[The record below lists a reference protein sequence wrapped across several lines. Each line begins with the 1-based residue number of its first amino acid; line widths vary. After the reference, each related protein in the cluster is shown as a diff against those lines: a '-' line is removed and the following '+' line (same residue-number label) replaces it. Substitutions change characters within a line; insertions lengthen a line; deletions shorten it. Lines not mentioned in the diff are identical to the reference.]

1 MSSTPVQIITTQ
13 KSARK
18 GKEEGNNVDSI
29 KVICRFRPQAQSLVS
44 RRESV
49 RAPGKPSDNN
59 AKIDS
64 FKLFEERA
72 EIEYVSDFSDNK
84 FFKFDKV
91 SLCLFALIYLHV
103 FV

>member
-1 MSSTPVQIITTQ
+1 MSTPVQTITTA

-18 GKEEGNNVDSI
+18 GKEEGNSADSI

-44 RRESV
+44 RRESS
-49 RAPGKPSDNN
+49 RAPGRPSDNN

-64 FKLFEERA
+64 FKLFEERG

-84 FFKFDKV
+84 YFKFDRV
-91 SLCLFALIYLHV
+91 SGNFIHV
-103 FV
+103 FIYDL